1 MKTIGIVIADE
12 YEYLP
17 FQRIAGAIA
26 PLTESTER
34 SRPSTELMI
43 GNTRIVAVSCG
54 IGKVAAAT
62 AAAFLI
68 ADKKADYIFNIGL
81 SGAVS
86 GLQEGEIALGSS
98 FVECDFDLT
107 AIGRAQGEN
116 PSKPWL
122 HEADADLLQKAKD
135 VLQVKTAAFGC
146 GDLFLADPIKKD
158 FFKNTFSIQAFDMET
173 GAIASV
179 CSAAGVPFLSLRQM
193 SDSADDASA
202 ETYTAV
208 NNTQP
213 ETLAEMLRQFIQT
226 IA

>member
-1 MKTIGIVIADE
+1 MKTIGLVIADE

-17 FQRIAGAIA
+17 FLRIAATYGEV
-26 PLTESTER
+26 TQTTFR
-34 SRPSTELMI
+34 SRPCAEVI
-43 GNTRIVAVSCG
+43 INENKVIAVSCG

-68 ADKKADYIFNIGL
+68 SDEKADCIFNIGL

-86 GLQEGEIALGSS
+86 GLHEGEIALGSS

-107 AIGRAQGEN
+107 PVGRALGEN
-116 PSKPWL
+116 PSKPWQ
-122 HEADADLLQKAKD
+122 HEADKDLLIKAEA
-135 VLQVKTAAFGC
+135 VLGVKTAAFGC
-146 GDLFLADPIKKD
+146 GDLFLADKVRKNLYKD
-158 FFKNTFSIQAFDMET
+158 TFNINAFDMET

-179 CSAAGVPFLSLRQM
+179 CGSAGVPFLSLRQM

-213 ETLAEMLRQFIQT
+213 EDLAKMILKFIET
-226 IA
+226 V

>member
-1 MKTIGIVIADE
+1 MKTIGLVIADE

-17 FQRIAGAIA
+17 FLRIAANYGEVK
-26 PLTESTER
+26 ESTFR
-34 SRPSTELMI
+34 TRPCAEVVVNDNRVI
-43 GNTRIVAVSCG
+43 AVSCG

-68 ADKKADYIFNIGL
+68 ADEKADYIFNIGL

-86 GLQEGEIALGSS
+86 GLHEGEIALGSS
-98 FVECDFDLT
+98 FAECDFDLT
-107 AIGRAQGEN
+107 AVGRKQGEN

-122 HEADADLLQKAKD
+122 HEADKDLLANAEKVLGVKA
-135 VLQVKTAAFGC
+135 AAFGC
-146 GDLFLADPIKKD
+146 GDLFLADPVKKD
-158 FFKNTFSIQAFDMET
+158 FFKNTFNIGAFDMET

-179 CSAAGVPFLSLRQM
+179 CGSAGVPFLSLRQM

-213 ETLAEMLRQFIQT
+213 EDLAKMILKLIETL
-226 IA
+226 

>member
-1 MKTIGIVIADE
+1 MKTIGLVIADE

-17 FQRIAGAIA
+17 FLRMAAKYGDVKEG
-26 PLTESTER
+26 TFRT
-34 SRPSTELMI
+34 RPCAQVTVN
-43 GNTRIVAVSCG
+43 GNRVIAVSCG

-68 ADKKADYIFNIGL
+68 ADKKADCIFNIGL

-86 GLQEGEIALGSS
+86 GLHEGEIALGSC

-107 AIGRAQGEN
+107 AIGRKQGEN

-122 HEADADLLQKAKD
+122 HEADKDLLGKAQA
-135 VLQVKTAAFGC
+135 VLGVKTAAFGC
-146 GDLFLADPIKKD
+146 GDLFLADPVKKD
-158 FFKNTFSIQAFDMET
+158 FFKNTFGINAFDMET

-179 CSAAGVPFLSLRQM
+179 CGSANVPFLSLRQM

-208 NNTQP
+208 NNAQP
-213 ETLAEMLRQFIQT
+213 EDLAKMILAFTET
-226 IA
+226 V

>member
-1 MKTIGIVIADE
+1 MKTIGLVIADE

-17 FQRIAGAIA
+17 FLRIAATYGEVK
-26 PLTESTER
+26 ESTFR
-34 SRPSTELMI
+34 TRPCAEVI
-43 GNTRIVAVSCG
+43 INANKVIAVSCG

-68 ADKKADYIFNIGL
+68 ADEKADYIFNIGL

-86 GLQEGEIALGSS
+86 GLHEGEIALGSS

-107 AIGRAQGEN
+107 PVGRALGEN
-116 PSKPWL
+116 PSKPWK
-122 HEADADLLQKAKD
+122 HEADEALLAKAEQ
-135 VLQVKTAAFGC
+135 VLGVRTAAFGC
-146 GDLFLADPIKKD
+146 GDLFLADKVKKNLYKD
-158 FFKNTFSIQAFDMET
+158 TFNINAFDMET

-179 CSAAGVPFLSLRQM
+179 CGSAGVPFLSLRQM

-213 ETLAEMLRQFIQT
+213 EDLAKMILQFIET
-226 IA
+226 V

>member
-17 FQRIAGAIA
+17 FLRLAASYG
-26 PLTESTER
+26 TVEESTCR
-34 SRPSTELMI
+34 SRPCARLTL
-43 GNTRIVAVSCG
+43 NNCRITAVSCG

-68 ADKKADYIFNIGL
+68 ADEKADCIFNIGL

-86 GLQEGEIALGSS
+86 GLLEGDIALGAA

-107 AIGRAQGEN
+107 AIGRKQGEN

-122 HEADADLLQKAKD
+122 HEADKALLEKAQAI
-135 VLQVKTAAFGC
+135 LQVKTAAFGC
-146 GDLFLADPIKKD
+146 GDLFLADPIKKE
-158 FFKNTFSIQAFDMET
+158 FFKDTFHINAFDMET

-179 CSAAGVPFLSLRQM
+179 CEAANIPFLSLRQM

-213 ETLAEMLRQFIQT
+213 EDLAKLLLQFI
-226 IA
+226 AAMD

>member
-1 MKTIGIVIADE
+1 MKNIGLVIADE

-17 FQRIAGAIA
+17 FLRMAAGYGEVREGCFR
-26 PLTESTER
+26 T
-34 SRPSTELMI
+34 RPCAEVSVN
-43 GNTRIVAVSCG
+43 GNRVIAVSCG

-68 ADKKADYIFNIGL
+68 ADEKADYIFNIGL

-86 GLQEGEIALGSS
+86 GLHEGEIALGST

-107 AIGRAQGEN
+107 AVGRKQGEN

-122 HEADADLLQKAKD
+122 HEADKDLLKKAEN
-135 VLQVKTAAFGC
+135 VLGVKAAAFGC
-146 GDLFLADPIKKD
+146 GDLFLADPAKKD
-158 FFKNTFSIQAFDMET
+158 FFKNTFSINAFDMET
-173 GAIASV
+173 GAVASV
-179 CSAAGVPFLSLRQM
+179 CGSAGVPFLSLRQM

-208 NNTQP
+208 NNAQP
-213 ETLAEMLRQFIQT
+213 EDLAKMILKFIENV
-226 IA
+226 

>member
-1 MKTIGIVIADE
+1 MKTIGLVIADE

-17 FQRIAGAIA
+17 FLRIAATYGQV
-26 PLTESTER
+26 TETTFR
-34 SRPSTELMI
+34 SRPCAEVTVN
-43 GNTRIVAVSCG
+43 GNRVIAVSCG

-86 GLQEGEIALGSS
+86 GLHEGEIALGSS

-107 AIGRAQGEN
+107 AVGRKQGEN
-116 PSKPWL
+116 PSKAWL
-122 HEADADLLQKAKD
+122 HKADQTLLQQAQEVLSVKA
-135 VLQVKTAAFGC
+135 AAFGC
-146 GDLFLADPIKKD
+146 GDLFLADPVKKD
-158 FFKNTFSIQAFDMET
+158 FFKDTFSICAFDMET

-179 CSAAGVPFLSLRQM
+179 CAAADVPFLSLRQM

-213 ETLAEMLRQFIQT
+213 EDLAKMILKFTET
-226 IA
+226 IV

>member
-1 MKTIGIVIADE
+1 MKTIGLVIADE

-17 FQRIAGAIA
+17 FLRIAATYGEV
-26 PLTESTER
+26 TQTTFR
-34 SRPSTELMI
+34 SRPCAEVI
-43 GNTRIVAVSCG
+43 INENKVIAVSCG

-68 ADKKADYIFNIGL
+68 ADEKADCIFNIGL

-86 GLQEGEIALGSS
+86 GLHEGEIALGSS

-107 AIGRAQGEN
+107 PVGRALGEN
-116 PSKPWL
+116 PSKPWQ
-122 HEADADLLQKAKD
+122 HEADKALLAKAEE
-135 VLQVKTAAFGC
+135 VLGVRTAAFGC
-146 GDLFLADPIKKD
+146 GDLFLADKVRKNLYKD
-158 FFKNTFSIQAFDMET
+158 TFNINAFDMET

-179 CSAAGVPFLSLRQM
+179 CGSAGVPFLSLRQM

-202 ETYTAV
+202 EAYTAV

-213 ETLAEMLRQFIQT
+213 EDLAKMILKFIET
-226 IA
+226 V

>member
-1 MKTIGIVIADE
+1 MKTIGLVIADE

-17 FQRIAGAIA
+17 FLRVAATYGEVKEG
-26 PLTESTER
+26 TFRT
-34 SRPSTELMI
+34 RPCAEVTI
-43 GNTRIVAVSCG
+43 NDCRIVAVACG

-68 ADKKADYIFNIGL
+68 ADEKADYIFNIGL

-86 GLQEGEIALGSS
+86 GLHEGEIALGAS

-107 AIGRAQGEN
+107 AIGRKQGEN
-116 PSKPWL
+116 PSKDWL
-122 HEADADLLQKAKD
+122 HEADKDLLAKAQN
-135 VLQVKTAAFGC
+135 VLGVRTAAFGC

-158 FFKNTFSIQAFDMET
+158 FFKDTFGINAFDMET
-173 GAIASV
+173 GAVASV
-179 CSAAGVPFLSLRQM
+179 CKCAGVPFLSLRQM

-208 NNTQP
+208 NNAQP
-213 ETLAEMLRQFIQT
+213 EDLAKMILKVTQNI
-226 IA
+226 

>member
-1 MKTIGIVIADE
+1 MKTIGLVIADE

-17 FQRIAGAIA
+17 FLRIAGGYGAVR
-26 PLTESTER
+26 ESTFR
-34 SRPSTELMI
+34 TRPCAEVTVN
-43 GNTRIVAVSCG
+43 GNRVIAVSCG

-68 ADKKADYIFNIGL
+68 ADEKADFIFNIGL

-86 GLQEGEIALGSS
+86 ELHEGEIALGAS

-107 AIGRAQGEN
+107 AIGRKPGEN
-116 PSKPWL
+116 PSKTWL
-122 HEADADLLQKAKD
+122 HAADRSLLAKARD
-135 VLQVKTAAFGC
+135 ILGVKTAVFGC
-146 GDLFLADPIKKD
+146 GDLFLADPVRKD
-158 FFKNTFSIQAFDMET
+158 FFKTTFGIHAFDMET

-179 CSAAGVPFLSLRQM
+179 CESAGIPFLSLRQM

-208 NNTQP
+208 NNAQP
-213 ETLAEMLRQFIQT
+213 EDLAKMILKVTENI
-226 IA
+226 

>member
-1 MKTIGIVIADE
+1 MKTIGLVIADE

-17 FQRIAGAIA
+17 FLRMAANYGEVK
-26 PLTESTER
+26 ESTFR
-34 SRPSTELMI
+34 TRPCAEVTVNE
-43 GNTRIVAVSCG
+43 NRVVAVSCG

-68 ADKKADYIFNIGL
+68 ADEKADYIFNIGL

-86 GLQEGEIALGSS
+86 GLHEGEIALGSS
-98 FVECDFDLT
+98 FAECDFDLT
-107 AIGRAQGEN
+107 AIGRKQGEN
-116 PSKPWL
+116 PSKPWQ
-122 HEADADLLQKAKD
+122 HEADKDLLNKAET
-135 VLQVKTAAFGC
+135 VLGVKSAAFGC
-146 GDLFLADPIKKD
+146 GDLFLADPVKKD
-158 FFKNTFSIQAFDMET
+158 FFKDTFNINAFDMET

-179 CSAAGVPFLSLRQM
+179 CGSANVPFLSLRQM

-213 ETLAEMLRQFIQT
+213 EDLAKMILKFIET
-226 IA
+226 I